1 MNLTTG
7 TRTGTSQR
15 GCLRPPSTRLP
26 TAWTMTSI
34 TTIGSQRGCLATTPA
49 VPAPKPSASH
59 LLGGGFLPAPMS
71 LEQFLS
77 ATVTLC
83 AKRLRPAPILGLP
96 DSENL
101 CPAGADGLLDLSSAN
116 VPCDS
121 RHTRW
126 YCALLAVGLL
136 YDENHDSNVH
146 HLRRV
151 WTGVG
156 VPTFPP
162 VPRQEVRHDM
172 RRVRRRAPR
181 QLLRARLPVDRPSSP
196 TPPRYRGDG
205 GHRVARRRGGP
216 EVHLTTR
223 G

>member
-34 TTIGSQRGCLATTPA
+34 TTIGSQRGCVATTPA
-49 VPAPKPSASH
+49 VPAPKRKH
-59 LLGGGFLPAPMS
+59 LSPAGGGFLPAPFG

-77 ATVTLC
+77 ATVGC
-83 AKRLRPAPILGLP
+83 CVRRLWPAPILGLP

-156 VPTFPP
+156 VSTFPSL
-162 VPRQEVRHDM
+162 PRQEVRHDM
-172 RRVRRRAPR
+172 RRVRPRKAR
-181 QLLRARLPVDRPSSP
+181 QLFRARLPVDRPPSP
-196 TPPRYRGDG
+196 TAPTLWRGRG
-205 GHRVARRRGGP
+205 APGARRRGGP
-216 EVHLTTR
+216 GVHLTT
-223 G
+223 GG